1 MVEAVRLDAL
11 TEEMAGRGVPLQ
23 PETALFV
30 ALLAVEA
37 MRVRPAV
44 VTAEDLSID
53 PEGAVHVRPEAPTTD
68 DLGAMHESVVAL
80 LETLLVPP
88 PATVLDLGA
97 RVRAG
102 ELATRGAFLAELQ
115 AMLVPLNRAAA
126 TRMLG
131 RLVREHER
139 TRRPAPSSAP
149 ETPAEAPPDPATD
162 PAPGAAPSAS
172 QELSAADAAD
182 TVLDAPVRRDW
193 DDDDPFPAPK
203 PSAPRWLGVV
213 LLFVSM
219 AALGASAMFLWS
231 RLR

>member
-1 MVEAVRLDAL
+1 MGEAVRLDAL

-23 PETALFV
+23 AETALFV

-37 MRVRPAV
+37 MRIQPAV
-44 VTAEDLSID
+44 IAADDLSID
-53 PEGAVHVRPEAPTTD
+53 PDGAVHIRPEAPTTD
-68 DLGAMHESVVAL
+68 DPAAMHESIVGL

-88 PATVLDLGA
+88 PASVLDLGN

-102 ELATRGAFLAELQ
+102 ELTARGAFLAELQ

-131 RLVREHER
+131 RLVREHGR
-139 TRRPAPSSAP
+139 VRGPAEAAAYVGTTPGDASAP
-149 ETPAEAPPDPATD
+149 EGDGAAAEAP
-162 PAPGAAPSAS
+162 
-172 QELSAADAAD
+172 AADA
-182 TVLDAPVRRDW
+182 TVVDAAVRHDW
-193 DDDDPFPAPK
+193 DDDPFAKRPRPT
-203 PSAPRWLGVV
+203 PRWVGVA

-219 AALGASAMFLWS
+219 AALGASAVFLWS

>member
-23 PETALFV
+23 SETALFV

-44 VTAEDLSID
+44 LTAEDLSID
-53 PEGAVHVRPEAPTTD
+53 PEGAVHVRPEAPATD

-88 PATVLDLGA
+88 PASVLDLGA
-97 RVRAG
+97 RVRGG

-131 RLVREHER
+131 RLVREHGR
-139 TRRPAPSSAP
+139 TRRPAPAP
-149 ETPAEAPPDPATD
+149 PAETPTGPTPDPAAATD
-162 PAPGAAPSAS
+162 SATTRGLSAS
-172 QELSAADAAD
+172 DAAD

-193 DDDDPFPAPK
+193 DDDPFPAPK